1 MVKLNIKIYVLYFGE
16 YFTTFASNLLTMP
29 RPSPNCPQPELLAF
43 KNKRFALG
51 SEPEVVNGKINT
63 SFFKFFTGNEMI
75 PCQEFI

>member
-1 MVKLNIKIYVLYFGE
+1 M
-16 YFTTFASNLLTMP
+16 
-29 RPSPNCPQPELLAF
+29 AF

-75 PCQEFI
+75 PCRNLYDKKITEFEPTHKIGILCNNIPEMDDNNDLLKLEM